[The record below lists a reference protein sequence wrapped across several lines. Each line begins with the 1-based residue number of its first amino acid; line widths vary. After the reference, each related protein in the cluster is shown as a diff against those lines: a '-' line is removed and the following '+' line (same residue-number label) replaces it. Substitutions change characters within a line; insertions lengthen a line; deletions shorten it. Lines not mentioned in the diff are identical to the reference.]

1 MRASKSQSYHHG
13 DLRRALVDGAARLI
27 ARRRGVEFTL
37 RELAGAAKVSHA
49 ATYRHFTNKT
59 DILAA
64 VAEVGF
70 GRLHADFARA
80 SAEHCQDPRAEL
92 HALGLAYVRFALA
105 HEGFYRVMFHPEL
118 GDRVAYPGLMKEGD
132 NAFASLL
139 SAVTRGVEQGVF
151 LPRPPLALALF
162 AWSAVHGL
170 SSLLIDGLLHAEG
183 DANGSLSQPEQLSA
197 LVVDCVMRGVVL

>member
-1 MRASKSQSYHHG
+1 MRASRAQTYHHG
-13 DLRRALVDGAARLI
+13 DLRRALVDGAAKLI

-37 RELAGAAKVSHA
+37 RELASAAKVSHA
-49 ATYRHFTNKT
+49 ATYRHFANKT

-70 GRLHADFARA
+70 GRLHADFVRA
-80 SAEHCQDPRAEL
+80 SAEHCADPRAEL

-118 GDRVAYPGLMKEGD
+118 GDRAAYPGLMKVGD
-132 NAFASLL
+132 EAFASLL
-139 SAVTRGVEQGVF
+139 NAVTAGVDQGVF
-151 LPRPPLALALF
+151 LMRPPLALALF

-170 SSLLIDGLLHAEG
+170 ASLLIDGLLHAEG
-183 DANGSLSQPEQLSA
+183 EAQRPMSDPEQLSA
-197 LVVDCVMRGVVL
+197 LVVDCVLRGVVL